1 MFHLVMNYAK
11 HGSLFNHLASIAH
24 FSEADLRIIM
34 EQLLLAVDLMH
45 KRGIVHRD
53 LKPDNILV
61 MDREKLDVCIADLGL
76 ACKITETDL
85 LSKKCGT
92 AGYLAPEIL
101 KGDSASPKSDVF
113 GLGSIFYNL
122 ITGDMLFGGKNE
134 RYVLINN
141 QYGDPSS
148 IIDDG
153 LLTISEDAVQLL
165 KWMLQKSPEARPS
178 AEDCLNHLWF

>member
-1 MFHLVMNYAK
+1 
-11 HGSLFNHLASIAH
+11 
-24 FSEADLRIIM
+24 
-34 EQLLLAVDLMH
+34 
-45 KRGIVHRD
+45 
-53 LKPDNILV
+53 

-101 KGDSASPKSDVF
+101 RGYSSASPKSDVF
-113 GLGSIFYNL
+113 GLGSIFYNM
-122 ITGDMLFGGKNE
+122 ITGDMLFGGVNE
-134 RYVLINN
+134 KQVLMNN
-141 QYGDPSS
+141 QYGDPST

-165 KWMLQKSPEARPS
+165 KWML
-178 AEDCLNHLWF
+178 